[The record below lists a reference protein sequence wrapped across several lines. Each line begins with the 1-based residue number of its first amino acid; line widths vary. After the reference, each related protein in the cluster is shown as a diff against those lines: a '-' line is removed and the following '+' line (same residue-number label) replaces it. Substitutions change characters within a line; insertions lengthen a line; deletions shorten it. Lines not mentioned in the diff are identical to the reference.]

1 LTAQAQGG
9 IVRPALMPG
18 PKPKKRAYHHGDLP
32 RALAEAATR
41 LLAERGPDKLSL
53 REVAASVGVTHS
65 AAYRHFEDKT
75 ALFAAIAEVGYLELA
90 AALRTAIEGASAD
103 PLARLSAFG
112 DAYVTFA
119 IDHPARYSVMCG
131 PRLNEHGRFP
141 SLEEAISAVITIVT
155 NEIRTGQEQGVLR
168 PGRTRDI
175 GISIWVFAHG
185 YVELVHRR
193 RVKVKN
199 REVAVEYF
207 RTLFAPTLRG
217 LST

>member
-1 LTAQAQGG
+1 M
-9 IVRPALMPG
+9 PA
-18 PKPKKRAYHHGDLP
+18 PKPKKRAYHHGYLP
-32 RALAEAATR
+32 RALAQAATA
-41 LLAERGPDKLSL
+41 LIEQRGADKLSL

-75 ALFAAIAEVGYLELA
+75 ALLAAIAEVGYLELG
-90 AALRTAIEGASAD
+90 AALRAAIQGADAD
-103 PLARLSAFG
+103 PLSRLRAFG

-119 IDHPARYSVMCG
+119 FDHPARYGVMCG
-131 PRLNEHGRFP
+131 PRLNEGGRFP
-141 SLEEAISAVITIVT
+141 ALEEAISAVITIVT
-155 NEIRTGQEQGVLR
+155 NEIRAGQEQGILR

-217 LST
+217 LTP